1 MYPRVRL
8 FAFALCSVTSL
19 SPAISTAQP
28 EPKPESVAATS
39 RTLTIEDAL
48 KLGESQNRDLAAAR
62 ARLKGS
68 HADVERAMAALLP
81 TLNVQG
87 RLTINEPEVKV
98 PFDQRLQSFSGLVQ
112 GAAISDASVA
122 LAKTGQLQQGS
133 LTKALTDYCKTA
145 SGSNRDAVDSLC
157 TQLTNPGSA
166 LGQTP
171 PTAEELDKMLT
182 SANPNIVIQPR
193 LQLDANIVANVP
205 LLVPAAYP
213 ALQGAKL
220 GYRAQERQ
228 LDVTTA
234 QVLQSVAT
242 AFFAAAGAE
251 ELVVARTSTI
261 EVAQK
266 TVNNA
271 KVRLQ
276 AGVVNKVEVTRAELA
291 LIQAKQRLLESQ
303 DARASAYRML
313 ATMIKQPVG
322 SFKVLPPPE
331 PSVEQ
336 SPEGELVDQA
346 LKSRPELASVEL
358 AMRASASQVTSS
370 WLRYAPN
377 LGLFG
382 SVRLTNA
389 TGFAGRH
396 DSFAFGA
403 QLDWQLFD
411 GFVRDAQRHQA
422 EAQRR
427 DAELR
432 MEQLRESI
440 ADEVVNAR
448 RNVQTKRQGL
458 LTAQRALQ
466 MAQETLNLVRLQ
478 YEAGTATQLDL
489 LTSQDQADLTAVGLA
504 QARFDLSLSVI
515 QLRRLIGAPLV
526 G

>member
-1 MYPRVRL
+1 MYPCARL
-8 FAFALCSVTSL
+8 FAFALCSVTTL
-19 SPAISTAQP
+19 SPALSAAQQNP
-28 EPKPESVAATS
+28 RAATATAARS
-39 RTLTIEDAL
+39 LTIEDAI
-48 KLGESQNRDLAAAR
+48 KLGETQNRDLAAAR
-62 ARLKGS
+62 ARLKGA

-87 RLTINEPEVKV
+87 RLTVNEPEVKV
-98 PFDQRLQSFSGLVQ
+98 PFDQRAQTFSSLLQG
-112 GAAISDASVA
+112 GAISDASIA
-122 LAKTGQLQQGS
+122 LAKTGMLQQGS
-133 LTKALTDYCKTA
+133 LTKSLADYCRNA
-145 SGSNRDAVDSLC
+145 SGANRDAVDSLC
-157 TQLTNPGSA
+157 KQLTDPASQLTKA
-166 LGQTP
+166 P
-171 PTAEELDKMLT
+171 PTVDELDSMLT
-182 SANPNIVIQPR
+182 SANPQIVIQPR

-220 GYRAQERQ
+220 AYRAQERQ
-228 LDVTTA
+228 LEVTMA

-242 AFFAAAGAE
+242 AFFAAAGSE
-251 ELVVARTSTI
+251 ELVAARTNTI

-266 TVNNA
+266 TVDNA

-303 DARASAYRML
+303 DSRASAYRML
-313 ATMIKQPVG
+313 ATMIKQPAG
-322 SFKVLPPPE
+322 SFKVTPPPE
-331 PSVEQ
+331 PSTELTAEDQ
-336 SPEGELVDQA
+336 LVDQA
-346 LKSRPELASVEL
+346 LKSRPELLSIDL
-358 AMRASASQVTSS
+358 SMRAAQSQVTSS

-377 LGLFG
+377 VSLFG
-382 SVRLTNA
+382 NIRLTNA

-396 DSFAFGA
+396 DSYAFGA
-403 QLDWQLFD
+403 QIDWQLFD
-411 GFVRDAQRHQA
+411 GFVRDAQRHQFD
-422 EAQRR
+422 AQRR

-440 ADEVVNAR
+440 SDEVINAR

-489 LTSQDQADLTAVGLA
+489 LTSQDQMDLSAVGLA
-504 QARFDLSLSVI
+504 QARFDLSLSII